1 MIRQI
6 IALTIKDLKVIFK
19 DTGGVAALFLMPAM
33 FIIVM
38 SNALA
43 GSFGGGSDQLIN
55 VLVVNLDRGATGAK
69 LVADLKASGG
79 INVETTWENQSLT
92 RAMAEQLIIDQKR
105 SIAIVIPEDFSD
117 ALQKVAFNQ
126 AAQSAQIDLVADPA
140 TSQQVLGPVKGALTG
155 LSQQAA
161 FTGLMP
167 QGIDMMF
174 DSIERDGGTIP
185 ANMKG
190 ALKDNATFTTTSNDG
205 QSLVVIKQ
213 TQPANMKIEQ
223 YPNTVQQNV
232 PGWALFGVFFIS
244 GILAQSILEEKRTGA
259 FRRLV
264 AAPMSR
270 STVLLGKLVPHVIV
284 NLIQITLLFLVG
296 YFVLPL
302 TGLPRLEW
310 GAHPEG
316 LIIISICASITANAL
331 GLLLAAL
338 AKSEQQLG
346 GLSTLLVLTLAAIGG
361 VMVPRFVMP
370 EFMQTLGVISPHA
383 WALNAYQ
390 DILMRGYGIVEIL
403 PECAVLLAMAAVMF
417 GVTVWKFKWD

>member
-43 GSFGGGSDQLIN
+43 GTFGGSSDQLIN
-55 VLVVNLDRGATGAK
+55 VLVVNLDHGKTGAA
-69 LVADLKASGG
+69 LVDDLKAGGG
-79 INVETTWENQSLT
+79 INVETTWDNQPLT
-92 RAMAEQLIIDQKR
+92 RAQAEQLIVDQQR
-105 SIAIVIPEDFSD
+105 SIAVVIPEDFSH
-117 ALQKVAFNQ
+117 ALQKAAFDN
-126 AAQSAQIDLVADPA
+126 ARQSAQIDLIVDPA
-140 TSQQVLGPVKGALTG
+140 TSEQVLGPVKGALAG

-161 FTGLMP
+161 YKGLLP
-167 QGIDMMF
+167 QGIDLML
-174 DSIERDGGTIP
+174 DTINQNGGSVPT
-185 ANMKG
+185 AMRS
-190 ALKDNATFTTTSNDG
+190 ALEDESGFTTG
-205 QSLVVIKQ
+205 KHEQLVVINQ

-264 AAPMSR
+264 ASPMSR
-270 STVLLGKLVPHVIV
+270 TTVLLGKLVPHVVV
-284 NLIQITLLFLVG
+284 NLIQITILFLVG
-296 YFVLPL
+296 YFVLPM
-302 TGLPRLEW
+302 TGLPRLEL

-316 LIIISICASITANAL
+316 LIVISICAAITANAL
-331 GLLLAAL
+331 GLMLAAI
-338 AKSEQQLG
+338 AKSEQQVS

-370 EFMQTLGVISPHA
+370 QFMQSLGVISPHA

-390 DILMRGYGIVEIL
+390 DVLVRGYGIVQIL
-403 PECAVLLAMAAVMF
+403 PECAVLLAMAVAMFAIAVRR
-417 GVTVWKFKWD
+417 FKWD

>member
-1 MIRQI
+1 MLHQI

-43 GSFGGGSDQLIN
+43 GSFGGGSDQLVN
-55 VLVVNLDRGATGAK
+55 VLVVNLDRGTTGAA

-79 INVETTWENQSLT
+79 INVETTWDSQPLT
-92 RAMAEQLIIDQKR
+92 RAQAEQLIVDQKR
-105 SIAIVIPEDFSD
+105 NLAIVIPEDFSD
-117 ALQKVAFNQ
+117 ALQKVAFGKAAQ
-126 AAQSAQIDLVADPA
+126 AAQIELVADPA
-140 TSQQVLGPVKGALTG
+140 TSQQVLGPVKGALAG

-161 FTGLMP
+161 FKGLMP
-167 QGIDMMF
+167 QGIDQIIKAI
-174 DSIERDGGTIP
+174 DQNGGSVP
-185 ANMKG
+185 AAMKT
-190 ALKDNATFTTTSNDG
+190 ALKDNGGFAATGNG
-205 QSLVVIKQ
+205 QSLVIIKE
-213 TQPANMKIEQ
+213 TQPANMQIEQ

-270 STVLLGKLVPHVIV
+270 ATVLLGKLVPHVFV
-284 NLIQITLLFLVG
+284 NLIQIAILFLVG

-316 LIIISICASITANAL
+316 LIVISICASITANAL

-370 EFMQTLGVISPHA
+370 EFMQALGVISPHA

-403 PECAVLLAMAAVMF
+403 PECAVLLAMAVAMF
-417 GVTVWKFKWD
+417 AVTVRKFKWD

>member
-1 MIRQI
+1 MLRQI

-43 GSFGGGSDQLIN
+43 GSFGNGSDQLIN
-55 VLVVNLDRGATGAK
+55 VLVVNLDRGATGAT

-79 INVETTWENQSLT
+79 INVETTWDNQPLT
-92 RAMAEQLIIDQKR
+92 RAQAEQLIVDQKR
-105 SIAIVIPEDFSD
+105 NIAIVIPEDFSD
-117 ALQKVAFNQ
+117 ALQQVAFDN
-126 AAQSAQIDLVADPA
+126 AAQSAQIELVADPA
-140 TSQQVLGPVKGALTG
+140 TSQQVLGPVKGALAG

-167 QGIDMMF
+167 QGIDQLF
-174 DSIERDGGTIP
+174 NAIDQNGGNVP

-190 ALKDNATFTTTSNDG
+190 ALKNNASFTTTSNG

-213 TQPANMKIEQ
+213 TQPANMKSEQ

-270 STVLLGKLVPHVIV
+270 SIVLLGKLVPHVIV
-284 NLIQITLLFLVG
+284 NLIQITILFLVG

-316 LIIISICASITANAL
+316 LVIISICASITANAL

-370 EFMQTLGVISPHA
+370 QFMQMLGVISPHA

-417 GVTVWKFKWD
+417 AVTVWKFKWD

>member
-1 MIRQI
+1 MLRQI
-6 IALTIKDLKVIFK
+6 IALSIKDLKIIFK

-43 GSFGGGSDQLIN
+43 GSFGGSDQLIN
-55 VLVVNLDRGATGAK
+55 VLVVNLDRGTTGAA

-79 INVETTWENQSLT
+79 INVETTWDSQPLT
-92 RAMAEQLIIDQKR
+92 RAQAEQLIVDQKR
-105 SIAIVIPEDFSD
+105 NLAIVIPEDFSD
-117 ALQKVAFNQ
+117 TLQKVAFNK
-126 AAQSAQIDLVADPA
+126 AAQSAQIELVADPA
-140 TSQQVLGPVKGALTG
+140 TSQQVLGPVKGALAG

-161 FTGLMP
+161 FMGLMP
-167 QGIDMMF
+167 QGIDLMLNAI
-174 DSIERDGGTIP
+174 DQNGGSVP
-185 ANMKG
+185 AAMKT
-190 ALKDNATFTTTSNDG
+190 ALKDNSSFTTTGNG
-205 QSLVVIKQ
+205 QSLVIIKE

-223 YPNTVQQNV
+223 VPNTVQQNV

-284 NLIQITLLFLVG
+284 NLIQITILFLVG

-316 LIIISICASITANAL
+316 LIIISVCASLTANAL
-331 GLLLAAL
+331 GLMLAAI
-338 AKSEQQLG
+338 AKSEQQVS

-361 VMVPRFVMP
+361 VMVPRFAMP

-390 DILMRGYGIVEIL
+390 DILMRGYGIAEIL
-403 PECAVLLAMAAVMF
+403 PECAVLLAMAVVMF
-417 GVTVWKFKWD
+417 GVTVRKFKWD

>member
-1 MIRQI
+1 MLRQI

-43 GSFGGGSDQLIN
+43 GSFGNGSDQLIN
-55 VLVVNLDRGATGAK
+55 VLVVNLDRGATGAT

-79 INVETTWENQSLT
+79 INVETTWDNQPLT
-92 RAMAEQLIIDQKR
+92 RAQAEQLIVDQKR
-105 SIAIVIPEDFSD
+105 NIAIVIPEDFSD
-117 ALQKVAFNQ
+117 ALQQVAFDN
-126 AAQSAQIDLVADPA
+126 AAQSAQIELVADPA
-140 TSQQVLGPVKGALTG
+140 TSQQVLGPVKGALAG

-167 QGIDMMF
+167 QGIDQLF
-174 DSIERDGGTIP
+174 NAIDQNGGNVP

-190 ALKDNATFTTTSNDG
+190 ALKNNASFTTTSNG

-270 STVLLGKLVPHVIV
+270 SIVLLGKLVPHVIV
-284 NLIQITLLFLVG
+284 NLIQITILFLVG

-316 LIIISICASITANAL
+316 LVIISICASITANAL

-370 EFMQTLGVISPHA
+370 QFMQMLGVISPHA

-417 GVTVWKFKWD
+417 AVTVWKFKWD

>member
-6 IALTIKDLKVIFK
+6 IALTIKDLKVIFR
-19 DTGGVAALFLMPAM
+19 DTGGVVALFLMPAM

-43 GSFGGGSDQLIN
+43 GSFGNGSNQLIS
-55 VLVVNLDRGATGAK
+55 VLVVNLDRGKTGAA
-69 LVADLKASGG
+69 LVEDLKASGG
-79 INVETTWENQSLT
+79 INVETTWDHGQPLT
-92 RAMAEQLIIDQKR
+92 RAQAEQLIVDQKR
-105 SIAIVIPEDFSD
+105 SIAIVIPEDFSH
-117 ALQKVAFNQ
+117 ALQKAAFDN
-126 AAQSAQIDLVADPA
+126 AAQSAQIELVVDPA
-140 TSQQVLGPVKGALTG
+140 TSEQVLGPVKGALAG

-161 FTGLMP
+161 FKGLMP
-167 QGIDMMF
+167 QGIDLMLDAIDQNGGSVPAAMR
-174 DSIERDGGTIP
+174 SALENDGGF
-185 ANMKG
+185 
-190 ALKDNATFTTTSNDG
+190 ATGNS
-205 QSLVVIKQ
+205 QQLVVIKE
-213 TQPANMKIEQ
+213 TQPANMKIVQ

-270 STVLLGKLVPHVIV
+270 ATVLLGKLVPHVIV

-316 LIIISICASITANAL
+316 LIVVSICASITANAL
-331 GLLLAAL
+331 GLLLAAI

-346 GLSTLLVLTLAAIGG
+346 GISTLLVLTLAAIGG

-370 EFMQTLGVISPHA
+370 QFMQTLGVISPHA

-390 DILMRGYGIVEIL
+390 DILVRGYGIVEIL

-417 GVTVWKFKWD
+417 AVAVRRFTWD

>member
-1 MIRQI
+1 MLRQI

-43 GSFGGGSDQLIN
+43 GSFGNGSDQLIN
-55 VLVVNLDRGATGAK
+55 VLVVNLDRGATGAT

-79 INVETTWENQSLT
+79 INVETTWDNQPLT
-92 RAMAEQLIIDQKR
+92 RAQAEQLIVDQKR
-105 SIAIVIPEDFSD
+105 NIAIVIPEDFSD
-117 ALQKVAFNQ
+117 ALQQVAFDN
-126 AAQSAQIDLVADPA
+126 AAQSAQIELVADPA
-140 TSQQVLGPVKGALTG
+140 TSQQVLGPVKGALAG

-167 QGIDMMF
+167 QGIDQLF
-174 DSIERDGGTIP
+174 NAIDQNGGNVP

-190 ALKDNATFTTTSNDG
+190 ALKNNASFTTTSNG

-213 TQPANMKIEQ
+213 TQPANMKSEQ

-270 STVLLGKLVPHVIV
+270 SIVLLGKLVPHVIV
-284 NLIQITLLFLVG
+284 NLIQITILFLVG

-316 LIIISICASITANAL
+316 LVIISICASITANAL

-390 DILMRGYGIVEIL
+390 DILMRGYGIAEIL
-403 PECAVLLAMAAVMF
+403 PECAVLLAMAVAMF
-417 GVTVWKFKWD
+417 AVTVWKFKWD

>member
-1 MIRQI
+1 
-6 IALTIKDLKVIFK
+6 
-19 DTGGVAALFLMPAM
+19 M

-43 GSFGGGSDQLIN
+43 GSFGGSSDQLIN

-69 LVADLKASGG
+69 LVADLTASGG
-79 INVETTWENQSLT
+79 INVETTWDDSQPLT
-92 RAMAEQLIIDQKR
+92 RELAEQLIVDQQR
-105 SIAIVIPEDFSD
+105 SIAIVIPENFSD
-117 ALQKVAFNQ
+117 ALQQVAFNQ
-126 AAQSAQIDLVADPA
+126 AVQSAQIELVADPA
-140 TSQQVLGPVKGALTG
+140 TSQQVLGPVKGALAG

-167 QGIDMMF
+167 QGIDLMLNAI
-174 DSIERDGGTIP
+174 DQNGGSVP
-185 ANMKG
+185 AAMKT
-190 ALKDNATFTTTSNDG
+190 ALKDNGSFTATGSG

-270 STVLLGKLVPHVIV
+270 STVLLGKLVPHVFV

-316 LIIISICASITANAL
+316 LILISICASITANAL
-331 GLLLAAL
+331 GLLLAAIG
-338 AKSEQQLG
+338 KSEQQVS

-403 PECAVLLAMAAVMF
+403 PECAILLAMAVAMF
-417 GVTVWKFKWD
+417 AVTVWKFKWD

>member
-1 MIRQI
+1 MFRQI

-19 DTGGVAALFLMPAM
+19 DTGGIVALFLMPAM

-43 GSFGGGSDQLIN
+43 GTFGNGSDQLVN
-55 VLVVNLDRGATGAK
+55 VLVVNLDRGKTGAA
-69 LVADLKASGG
+69 LVDDLKASGG
-79 INVETTWENQSLT
+79 INVETTWDNQPLT
-92 RAMAEQLIIDQKR
+92 RAQAEQLIVDEKR
-105 SIAIVIPEDFSD
+105 NIAIIIPEDFSH
-117 ALQKVAFNQ
+117 ALQKAAFDNGK
-126 AAQSAQIDLVADPA
+126 QSAQIELVVDPA
-140 TSQQVLGPVKGALTG
+140 TSEQVLGPVKGALAG

-161 FTGLMP
+161 YKGLLP
-167 QGIDMMF
+167 QGIDLMLDTINQNGGSVPTAMRSALE
-174 DSIERDGGTIP
+174 DDGG
-185 ANMKG
+185 
-190 ALKDNATFTTTSNDG
+190 FTSGDS
-205 QSLVVIKQ
+205 QQLVVIKE

-223 YPNTVQQNV
+223 FPNTVQQNV

-244 GILAQSILEEKRTGA
+244 GILAQSILEEKRSGA

-270 STVLLGKLVPHVIV
+270 SVVLLGKLVPHVIV
-284 NLIQITLLFLVG
+284 NLIQITILFLVG

-316 LIIISICASITANAL
+316 LIVISVCASLTANAL
-331 GLLLAAL
+331 GLMLAAL

-370 EFMQTLGVISPHA
+370 QFMQTLGVISPQA

-390 DILMRGYGIVEIL
+390 DILVRGYGIAEIL
-403 PECAVLLAMAAVMF
+403 PECAVLLAMAVVMF
-417 GVTVWKFKWD
+417 GVAVRRFKWD

>member
-1 MIRQI
+1 MLRQI

-43 GSFGGGSDQLIN
+43 GSFGGSSDQLIN
-55 VLVVNLDRGATGAK
+55 VLVVNLDRGATGAT
-69 LVADLKASGG
+69 LVDSLTASGG
-79 INVETTWENQSLT
+79 INVETTWDNQPLT
-92 RAMAEQLIIDQKR
+92 RAQAEQLIVDQQR
-105 SIAIVIPEDFSD
+105 SIAIVIPADFSD
-117 ALQKVAFNQ
+117 ALQKVAFDQ
-126 AAQSAQIDLVADPA
+126 AAQSAQIVLVADPA

-167 QGIDMMF
+167 QGIDLMLNAI
-174 DSIERDGGTIP
+174 DQNGGTVP
-185 ANMKG
+185 ANMKD
-190 ALKDNATFTTTSNDG
+190 ALKENGSFTTTSSG

-213 TQPANMKIEQ
+213 TQPADMHIEQ

-270 STVLLGKLVPHVIV
+270 STVLLGKLVPHVFV
-284 NLIQITLLFLVG
+284 NLIQIAILFLVG

-316 LIIISICASITANAL
+316 LILISICASITANAL
-331 GLLLAAL
+331 GLLLAAIG
-338 AKSEQQLG
+338 KSEQQVS

-403 PECAVLLAMAAVMF
+403 PECAVLLAMAVAMF
-417 GVTVWKFKWD
+417 AVTVRKFKWD

>member
-1 MIRQI
+1 MLRQI
-6 IALTIKDLKVIFK
+6 IALTIKDLKVILK

-43 GSFGGGSDQLIN
+43 GSFSSGGDQLIN
-55 VLVVNLDRGATGAK
+55 VLVVNLDRGATGAR
-69 LVADLKASGG
+69 LVADLTASGG
-79 INVETTWENQSLT
+79 INVETTWESQPLT
-92 RAMAEQLIIDQKR
+92 RDQAEQLIVDQQR
-105 SIAIVIPEDFSD
+105 SIAIVIPEDFS
-117 ALQKVAFNQ
+117 ATLKMVAFDQ
-126 AAQSAQIDLVADPA
+126 AAQSAQIELVADPA

-167 QGIDMMF
+167 QGIDLMLNAI
-174 DSIERDGGTIP
+174 DQNGGVVP
-185 ANMKG
+185 ANMKD
-190 ALKDNATFTTTSNDG
+190 ALKDNGSFTTTSGG

-213 TQPANMKIEQ
+213 TQPANMHIEQ

-270 STVLLGKLVPHVIV
+270 ATVLLGKLVPHVFV
-284 NLIQITLLFLVG
+284 NLVQITILFLVG

-316 LIIISICASITANAL
+316 LILISICASITANAL
-331 GLLLAAL
+331 GLLLAAIG
-338 AKSEQQLG
+338 KSEQQVS

-390 DILMRGYGIVEIL
+390 DILMRGYGIVEVL
-403 PECAVLLAMAAVMF
+403 PECAVLLAMAVAMF
-417 GVTVWKFKWD
+417 ALTMRKFKWD

>member
-1 MIRQI
+1 MLRQI
-6 IALTIKDLKVIFK
+6 LALTIKDLKVIFK

-43 GSFGGGSDQLIN
+43 GTFGGGNDQLIN
-55 VLVVNLDRGATGAK
+55 VLVVNLDHGKTGAA
-69 LVADLKASGG
+69 LVDDLKASGG
-79 INVETTWENQSLT
+79 INVETNWENQPLT
-92 RAMAEQLIIDQKR
+92 RAQAEQLIAEQKR
-105 SIAIVIPEDFSD
+105 NIAIVIPKDFSH
-117 ALQKVAFNQ
+117 ALQKAAFDNH
-126 AAQSAQIDLVADPA
+126 AQSAQVELVVDPA
-140 TSQQVLGPVKGALTG
+140 TSEQVLGPVKGALVG

-161 FTGLMP
+161 FKKLLP
-167 QGIDMMF
+167 QGIGLMLDNINQNGGSVPTAMRSALE
-174 DSIERDGGTIP
+174 DDGG
-185 ANMKG
+185 
-190 ALKDNATFTTTSNDG
+190 FTTGNSK
-205 QSLVVIKQ
+205 QLVVIKE

-284 NLIQITLLFLVG
+284 NLIQITILFLVG

-316 LIIISICASITANAL
+316 LIVVSICASITANAL
-331 GLLLAAL
+331 GLLLAAI

-370 EFMQTLGVISPHA
+370 QFMQSLGVISPHA

-390 DILMRGYGIVEIL
+390 DILVRGYGVAEIL
-403 PECAVLLAMAAVMF
+403 PECAVLLAMAVVMF
-417 GVTVWKFKWD
+417 GVAVRRFKWD

>member
-1 MIRQI
+1 MLRQI

-55 VLVVNLDRGATGAK
+55 VLVVNLDRGTTGAA

-79 INVETTWENQSLT
+79 INVETTWDNQPLT
-92 RAMAEQLIIDQKR
+92 RAQAEQLIVDQKR
-105 SIAIVIPEDFSD
+105 SIAVVIPEDFSSV
-117 ALQKVAFNQ
+117 LQKVAFDN
-126 AAQSAQIDLVADPA
+126 AAQSAQIELVADPA
-140 TSQQVLGPVKGALTG
+140 TSQQVLGPVKGALAG

-161 FTGLMP
+161 FKGLIP
-167 QGIDMMF
+167 QGIDLML
-174 DSIERDGGTIP
+174 DAIDQNGGSVP
-185 ANMKG
+185 APMKA
-190 ALKDNATFTTTSNDG
+190 ALKDNGSFTSTGDG
-205 QSLVVIKQ
+205 QNLVVIKE
-213 TQPANMKIEQ
+213 TQPANMQIER

-270 STVLLGKLVPHVIV
+270 TTVLLGKLIPHVVV
-284 NLIQITLLFLVG
+284 NLIQITILFMVG

-331 GLLLAAL
+331 GLLLAAIG
-338 AKSEQQLG
+338 KSEQRVG

-361 VMVPRFVMP
+361 GMVPRFVMP
-370 EFMQTLGVISPHA
+370 QFMQTLGAISPHA

-390 DILMRGYGIVEIL
+390 DILMRGYGIAEVL
-403 PECAVLLAMAAVMF
+403 PECAILLAMAIAMF
-417 GVTVWKFKWD
+417 GVAVRKFKWD

>member
-6 IALTIKDLKVIFK
+6 IAITIKDLKVIFK
-19 DTGGVAALFLMPAM
+19 DTGGIVALFLMPAM
-33 FIIVM
+33 FIVVM

-43 GSFGGGSDQLIN
+43 GTFGSGSDQLIN
-55 VLVVNLDRGATGAK
+55 VLVVNLDRGKTGAA
-69 LVADLKASGG
+69 LVDDLKDNGG
-79 INVETTWENQSLT
+79 INVETTWENQPLT
-92 RAMAEQLIIDQKR
+92 RAQAEQLIVDQKR
-105 SIAIVIPEDFSD
+105 NIAIVIPEDFSH
-117 ALQKVAFNQ
+117 ALQKVAFGN
-126 AAQSAQIDLVADPA
+126 AAQSAQIELVVDPA
-140 TSQQVLGPVKGALTG
+140 TSEQVLGPVKGALAG

-161 FTGLMP
+161 FKKLLP
-167 QGIDMMF
+167 QGIGLMLDTI
-174 DSIERDGGTIP
+174 DQHGGSVP
-185 ANMKG
+185 DAMRS
-190 ALKDNATFTTTSNDG
+190 ALEDNSGFTNGTSK
-205 QSLVVIKQ
+205 QLVVIQ
-213 TQPANMKIEQ
+213 ETQPANMKIEQ
-223 YPNTVQQNV
+223 RPNTVQQNV

-270 STVLLGKLVPHVIV
+270 ATVLLGKLVPHVIV

-316 LIIISICASITANAL
+316 LIVISVCASLTANAL
-331 GLLLAAL
+331 GLMLAAVV
-338 AKSEQQLG
+338 KSEQQLG
-346 GLSTLLVLTLAAIGG
+346 GLSSLLVLTLAAIGG

-370 EFMQTLGVISPHA
+370 QFMQTLGVISPHA
-383 WALNAYQ
+383 WALSGYQ
-390 DILMRGYGIVEIL
+390 DILVRGYGVAEIL

-417 GVTVWKFKWD
+417 GVAVRKFKWD

>member
-1 MIRQI
+1 MLRQI
-6 IALTIKDLKVIFK
+6 IALTIKDLKVIFR

-43 GSFGGGSDQLIN
+43 GTFGGGSDQLVN
-55 VLVVNLDRGATGAK
+55 VLVVNLDRGATGTT
-69 LVADLKASGG
+69 LVNDLKASGG
-79 INVETTWENQSLT
+79 INVETTWDNQPLT
-92 RAMAEQLIIDQKR
+92 RAQAEQLIADQKR

-117 ALQKVAFNQ
+117 ALQNVAFGNTAQ
-126 AAQSAQIDLVADPA
+126 AAQIELVVDPA
-140 TSQQVLGPVKGALTG
+140 TSQQVLGPVKGALAG

-161 FTGLMP
+161 FKGLIP
-167 QGIDMMF
+167 QGVDLMLDAIDQN
-174 DSIERDGGTIP
+174 GGSVP
-185 ANMKG
+185 AAMRP
-190 ALKDNATFTTTSNDG
+190 ALEDESRFTTGNG
-205 QSLVVIKQ
+205 RSLVAIQ
-213 TQPANMKIEQ
+213 ETQPANMKIVQ
-223 YPNTVQQNV
+223 LPNTVQQNV

-284 NLIQITLLFLVG
+284 NLIQIAILFLVG

-302 TGLPRLEW
+302 TGLPRLEL

-316 LIIISICASITANAL
+316 LIVVSICASLTANAL
-331 GLLLAAL
+331 GLMLAAI

-346 GLSTLLVLTLAAIGG
+346 GISTLLVLTLAAIGG

-370 EFMQTLGVISPHA
+370 QFMQALGVISPHA
-383 WALNAYQ
+383 WAMNAYQ
-390 DILMRGYGIVEIL
+390 DILIRGYGIVEIL

-417 GVTVWKFKWD
+417 AVTVWRFKWD

>member
-1 MIRQI
+1 MLRQI

-43 GSFGGGSDQLIN
+43 GAFGGGSDQLIN
-55 VLVVNLDRGATGAK
+55 VLVVNLDRGATGAA

-79 INVETTWENQSLT
+79 INVETTWDNLPLT
-92 RAMAEQLIIDQKR
+92 RAQAEQLIVDEKR
-105 SIAIVIPEDFSD
+105 NIAIVIPEDFSD
-117 ALQKVAFNQ
+117 ALQKVAFAQ
-126 AAQSAQIDLVADPA
+126 AAQAAQIDLIVDPA
-140 TSQQVLGPVKGALTG
+140 TSEQVLGPVKGALAG

-161 FTGLMP
+161 FKGLMP
-167 QGIDMMF
+167 QGIDLMLNAI
-174 DSIERDGGTIP
+174 DQNGGSVP
-185 ANMKG
+185 AAMKT
-190 ALKDNATFTTTSNDG
+190 ALKNNGSFTTTSNG

-223 YPNTVQQNV
+223 SPNTVQQNV

-284 NLIQITLLFLVG
+284 NLIQITILFLVG

-316 LIIISICASITANAL
+316 LIVISICASLTANAL
-331 GLLLAAL
+331 GLLLAAF

-370 EFMQTLGVISPHA
+370 EFMQTLGIISPHA

-417 GVTVWKFKWD
+417 AVTAWKFKWD

>member
-1 MIRQI
+1 MFRQI
-6 IALTIKDLKVIFK
+6 IAITLKDLKIIFK
-19 DTGGVAALFLMPAM
+19 DTGGIAALFLMPAM

-43 GSFGGGSDQLIN
+43 GAFGGSDQLIN
-55 VLVVNLDRGATGAK
+55 VLVVNLDRGTTGAA

-79 INVETTWENQSLT
+79 INVETTWEGQPLT
-92 RAMAEQLIIDQKR
+92 RARAEQLIVDQKR
-105 SIAIVIPEDFSD
+105 NIAIVIPEDFS
-117 ALQKVAFNQ
+117 AVLQSVAFDQ
-126 AAQSAQIDLVADPA
+126 AAQSAQIELVADPA
-140 TSQQVLGPVKGALTG
+140 TSAQVLGPVKGALAG

-161 FTGLMP
+161 FKGLMP
-167 QGIDMMF
+167 QGVDLMIAAIDQN
-174 DSIERDGGTIP
+174 GGSVP
-185 ANMKG
+185 ASMKET
-190 ALKDNATFTTTSNDG
+190 LKNNTSFTATSNG

-270 STVLLGKLVPHVIV
+270 STVMLGKLVPHVIV
-284 NLIQITLLFLVG
+284 NLIQITILFLVG

-316 LIIISICASITANAL
+316 LIVISVCASITANAL
-331 GLLLAAL
+331 GLMLAAL

-370 EFMQTLGVISPHA
+370 DFMQALGVISPHA

-390 DILMRGYGIVEIL
+390 DILMRGYGIAEIL
-403 PECAVLLAMAAVMF
+403 PECAVLLAMAVAMFAVA
-417 GVTVWKFKWD
+417 VRKFKWD

>member
-1 MIRQI
+1 MLRQI

-43 GSFGGGSDQLIN
+43 GSFGNGSDQLIN
-55 VLVVNLDRGATGAK
+55 VLVVNLDRGATGAT

-79 INVETTWENQSLT
+79 INVETTWDNQPLT
-92 RAMAEQLIIDQKR
+92 RAQAEQLIVDQKR
-105 SIAIVIPEDFSD
+105 NIAIVIPEDFSD
-117 ALQKVAFNQ
+117 ALQQVAFDN
-126 AAQSAQIDLVADPA
+126 AAQSAQIELVADPA
-140 TSQQVLGPVKGALTG
+140 TSQQVLGPVKGALAG

-167 QGIDMMF
+167 QGIDQLF
-174 DSIERDGGTIP
+174 NAIDQNGGNVP

-190 ALKDNATFTTTSNDG
+190 ALKNNASFTTTSNG

-270 STVLLGKLVPHVIV
+270 SIVLLGKLVPHVIV
-284 NLIQITLLFLVG
+284 NLIQITILFLVG

-316 LIIISICASITANAL
+316 LVIISICASITANAL

-370 EFMQTLGVISPHA
+370 QFMQMLGVISPHA

>member
-6 IALTIKDLKVIFK
+6 IALTIKDLKIIFK
-19 DTGGVAALFLMPAM
+19 DTGGVVALFLMPAM

-43 GSFGGGSDQLIN
+43 GTFGSGSDQLIN
-55 VLVVNLDRGATGAK
+55 VLVVNLDRGKTGAA
-69 LVADLKASGG
+69 LVDDLKANGG
-79 INVETTWENQSLT
+79 INVETTWENQPLT
-92 RAMAEQLIIDQKR
+92 RAQAEQLIVDEKR
-105 SIAIVIPEDFSD
+105 NIAIVIPENFSH
-117 ALQKVAFNQ
+117 ALQKVAFDNGK
-126 AAQSAQIDLVADPA
+126 QSAQIELVVDPA
-140 TSQQVLGPVKGALTG
+140 TSEQVLGPVKGALVG

-161 FTGLMP
+161 FKKLLP
-167 QGIDMMF
+167 QGIDLML
-174 DSIERDGGTIP
+174 DSIGQNGGSVP
-185 ANMKG
+185 AAMRS
-190 ALKDNATFTTTSNDG
+190 ALEDDSGFATGNSK
-205 QSLVVIKQ
+205 QLVVIKE

-244 GILAQSILEEKRTGA
+244 GILAQSFLEEKRTGA

-264 AAPMSR
+264 ASPMSR
-270 STVLLGKLVPHVIV
+270 ATVFLGKLVPHVIV

-316 LIIISICASITANAL
+316 LIVVSICASITANAL
-331 GLLLAAL
+331 GLLLAAIG
-338 AKSEQQLG
+338 KSEQQVG
-346 GLSTLLVLTLAAIGG
+346 GLSTLLVVTLAALGG
-361 VMVPRFVMP
+361 VMVPRYVMP
-370 EFMQTLGVISPHA
+370 QFMQTLGLISPHA

-390 DILMRGYGIVEIL
+390 DVLVRGYGIVQIL
-403 PECAVLLAMAAVMF
+403 PECAVLLAMSIVMF
-417 GVTVWKFKWD
+417 GVAVWKFKWD

>member
-1 MIRQI
+1 MLRQI

-43 GSFGGGSDQLIN
+43 GSFGGSSDQLIN
-55 VLVVNLDRGATGAK
+55 VLVVNLDRGATGAQ
-69 LVADLKASGG
+69 LVADLTASGG
-79 INVETTWENQSLT
+79 INVETMWESQPLT
-92 RAMAEQLIIDQKR
+92 RELVEQLIVDQQR
-105 SIAIVIPEDFSD
+105 SIAIVIPEDFSA
-117 ALQKVAFNQ
+117 ALQKVAFDQ
-126 AAQSAQIDLVADPA
+126 AAQSAQIELVADPA

-167 QGIDMMF
+167 QGIDLMLNAI
-174 DSIERDGGTIP
+174 DQNGGTVP
-185 ANMKG
+185 VNMKD
-190 ALKDNATFTTTSNDG
+190 ALKENGSFTTTSSG

-213 TQPANMKIEQ
+213 TQPANMHIEQ

-270 STVLLGKLVPHVIV
+270 STVLLGKLVPHVFV
-284 NLIQITLLFLVG
+284 NLIQIAILFLVG
-296 YFVLPL
+296 AVIAS
-302 TGLPRLEW
+302 TASNSHTDRWVDKPRS
-310 GAHPEG
+310 A
-316 LIIISICASITANAL
+316 
-331 GLLLAAL
+331 
-338 AKSEQQLG
+338 
-346 GLSTLLVLTLAAIGG
+346 LSTD
-361 VMVPRFVMP
+361 
-370 EFMQTLGVISPHA
+370 S
-383 WALNAYQ
+383 AL
-390 DILMRGYGIVEIL
+390 
-403 PECAVLLAMAAVMF
+403 
-417 GVTVWKFKWD
+417 

>member
-1 MIRQI
+1 MFRQI
-6 IALTIKDLKVIFK
+6 FALTIKDLKIIFK

-33 FIIVM
+33 FILVM

-43 GSFGGGSDQLIN
+43 GSFGNGTDQLIN
-55 VLVVNLDRGATGAK
+55 VLVVNLDRGSTGAA

-79 INVETTWENQSLT
+79 INVETTWDNQPLT
-92 RAMAEQLIIDQKR
+92 RAQAEQLIVAQKR
-105 SIAIVIPEDFSD
+105 NMAIVIPEDFSD
-117 ALQKVAFNQ
+117 TLQKVAFDN
-126 AAQSAQIDLVADPA
+126 ATQSAQIELVVDPA
-140 TSQQVLGPVKGALTG
+140 TSEQVLGPVKGALAG

-161 FTGLMP
+161 FKGLVP
-167 QGIDMMF
+167 QSIDLMINAI
-174 DSIERDGGTIP
+174 DQHGGSVP
-185 ANMKG
+185 AVMKS
-190 ALKDNATFTTTSNDG
+190 ALKDNLNFTSGNG
-205 QSLVVIKQ
+205 RSLVVIQ
-213 TQPANMKIEQ
+213 ETQPANMKIEKL
-223 YPNTVQQNV
+223 PNTVQQNV

-264 AAPMSR
+264 VSPMSR
-270 STVLLGKLVPHVIV
+270 TTVLLGKLVPHVIV

-316 LIIISICASITANAL
+316 LLVISVCASITANAL
-331 GLLLAAL
+331 GLMLAAI
-338 AKSEQQLG
+338 ARSEQQLG
-346 GLSTLLVLTLAAIGG
+346 GLSTLLVVTLAALGG

-370 EFMQTLGVISPHA
+370 QFMQTLGLISPHA
-383 WALNAYQ
+383 WALNGYQ
-390 DILMRGYGIVEIL
+390 DILVRGYGIIEIL

-417 GVTVWKFKWD
+417 GVAVRKFKWD

>member
-1 MIRQI
+1 MLRQI

-43 GSFGGGSDQLIN
+43 GSFGNGSDQLIN
-55 VLVVNLDRGATGAK
+55 VLVVNLDRGATGAT

-79 INVETTWENQSLT
+79 INVETTWNNQPLT
-92 RAMAEQLIIDQKR
+92 RAQAEQLIVDQKR
-105 SIAIVIPEDFSD
+105 NIAIVIPEDFSD
-117 ALQKVAFNQ
+117 ALQQVAFDN
-126 AAQSAQIDLVADPA
+126 AAQSAQIELVADPA
-140 TSQQVLGPVKGALTG
+140 TSQQVLGPVKGALAG

-167 QGIDMMF
+167 QGIDQLF
-174 DSIERDGGTIP
+174 NAIDQNGGNVP

-190 ALKDNATFTTTSNDG
+190 ALKNNASFTTTSNG

-232 PGWALFGVFFIS
+232 PGWVLFGVFFIS

-264 AAPMSR
+264 AAPMLR

-284 NLIQITLLFLVG
+284 NLIQITILFLVG

-316 LIIISICASITANAL
+316 LIVISICASLTANAL

-370 EFMQTLGVISPHA
+370 QFMQTLGVISPHA

>member
-1 MIRQI
+1 MFRQI
-6 IALTIKDLKVIFK
+6 IAITIKDLKVIFK
-19 DTGGVAALFLMPAM
+19 DTGGIVALFLMPAM

-43 GSFGGGSDQLIN
+43 GSFGMGSDQLID
-55 VLVVNLDRGATGAK
+55 VLVVNLDRGTTGAT
-69 LVADLKASGG
+69 LVGDLMASGG
-79 INVETTWENQSLT
+79 INVETTWENAPLT
-92 RAMAEQLIIDQKR
+92 RAQAEQLIVDQKR

-117 ALQKVAFNQ
+117 SLQKAAFNN
-126 AAQSAQIDLVADPA
+126 AAQSAQIELVVDPA
-140 TSQQVLGPVKGALTG
+140 TSEQVLGPVKGALVG

-161 FTGLMP
+161 FKGLMP
-167 QGIDMMF
+167 QGVDQMF
-174 DSIERDGGTIP
+174 NAITQNGGSVP
-185 ANMKG
+185 ASLK
-190 ALKDNATFTTTSNDG
+190 AELKDSANFTTSGNG
-205 QSLVVIKQ
+205 QSLVVIKE

-264 AAPMSR
+264 ASPMSR
-270 STVLLGKLVPHVIV
+270 ATMLLGKLVPHVIV
-284 NLIQITLLFLVG
+284 NLIQITILFLVG

-316 LIIISICASITANAL
+316 LIVISVCASITANAL
-331 GLLLAAL
+331 GLLLAAIG
-338 AKSEQQLG
+338 KSEQQVG

-370 EFMQTLGVISPHA
+370 QFMQTLGVVSPHA

-403 PECAVLLAMAAVMF
+403 PECVVLLMMAAVMF
-417 GVTVWKFKWD
+417 GIAVWKFKWD